1 MEDTAGHGPGTAAYL
16 LEESVKPLLR
26 TVLLVALVAN
36 LSLNFLVE
44 QEALHI
50 ALSVVSGVVL
60 LASAAGL
67 WVLRGPREN

>member
-1 MEDTAGHGPGTAAYL
+1 M
-16 LEESVKPLLR
+16 KPLLR

-36 LSLNFLVE
+36 LSLNLLVD
-44 QEALHI
+44 QEGLHI

-67 WVLRGPREN
+67 WMLRSRRES